1 MQSLSAQLRVLLNLV
16 LAGALLRGLG
26 LGVHSLWLDEGA
38 CWSWAVRDAWWGP
51 DGTILAEANHPP
63 AWWIVT
69 RLWIEGFGSDSEAA
83 LRAPAAICGILTIPL
98 AWLLARRLLDPRQR
112 PARGGFDRT
121 PDDGS
126 GARQA
131 LWFAGFV
138 ALSTYFTEYSQE
150 ARMYA
155 LLILEA
161 FGLSLLYLRWLDKD
175 DRLSLVGYAL
185 LAALALY
192 TQYFALWIVCGHGVH
207 ALWLWRRGAKR
218 GEPFNPLPF
227 VLACVAAGLL
237 FIPWFVHLVTN
248 YRSISTGDPYEP
260 FGRLFY
266 VFWRI
271 GAGPGVVVID
281 RPRLE
286 QGVDGVLAEEWPIAL
301 VTGLLWFVP
310 MVLGAVRLRRMPG
323 VASFA
328 WCNLLV
334 PIVLLLL
341 IFPKFQLIHERY
353 LVFLAPWPFLLVTIG
368 ALRARGIAKLLLVG
382 GLVVLLGGGM
392 FAYHAVT
399 AQLVPQ
405 GPPQRLG
412 EDELP
417 SAAVPDPEDATR
429 VLNHGHPFGK
439 EPWRQAQ
446 AFVDAYAAP
455 GDLVVLHPP
464 YLRLVWDYYERG
476 GRESAYIPDPDH
488 HPEDALL
495 SAAEL
500 EPLLRAK
507 LVGRTRVF
515 LILAHEET
523 EDPDHYF
530 RELQKVIVKTWVE
543 DGGGRVDPPVRP
555 ILFDTSWGVRVAIFN
570 RR

>member
-1 MQSLSAQLRVLLNLV
+1 MRSLSAQLRVLFNLV
-16 LAGALLRGLG
+16 LAGALLRGIG

-38 CWSWAVRDAWWGP
+38 TWSWVVRPDWWGP
-51 DGTILAEANHPP
+51 EGTILAEANHPP
-63 AWWIVT
+63 AWWIIT
-69 RLWIEGFGSDSEAA
+69 RLWVEGFGSDTELA

-98 AWLLARRLLDPRQR
+98 AWMLARRLLDPTAR

-155 LLILEA
+155 LLILEGL
-161 FGLSLLYLRWLDKD
+161 GLSLLYLRWLDRD

-207 ALWLWRRGAKR
+207 ALWLWRRGAKT
-218 GEPFNPLPF
+218 GATFNPRPF

-237 FIPWFVHLVTN
+237 FIPWFVHLVSN
-248 YRSISTGDPYEP
+248 YERISTGEPYEP

-266 VFWRI
+266 VLWRI
-271 GAGPGVVVID
+271 GAGPGLVVID

-286 QGVDGVLAEEWPIAL
+286 EGPAAVFAEEMWVVL
-301 VTGLLWFVP
+301 GTSLLWFVP
-310 MVLGAVRLRRMPG
+310 LVAGALRLRKLPG
-323 VASFA
+323 VASFVV
-328 WCNLLV
+328 CNLLV
-334 PIVLLLL
+334 PIGLVLLV
-341 IFPKFQLIHERY
+341 FVKFQLIHERY
-353 LVFLAPWPFLLVTIG
+353 LVFLAPWLWLVATIG
-368 ALRARGIAKLLLVG
+368 ALGARGLRRILLVG
-382 GLVVLLGGGM
+382 GLVILTAVSL

-399 AQLVPQ
+399 AILVPE
-405 GPPQRLG
+405 GPPQQLG
-412 EDELP
+412 EVTVP
-417 SAAVPDPEDATR
+417 SRFMPDPEDATR
-429 VLNHGHPFGK
+429 PLNHGHPFGK

-446 AFVDAYAAP
+446 AFVDAHAGP
-455 GDLVVLHPP
+455 RDLVVLYPW
-464 YLRLVWDYYERG
+464 YIDLVWNYYERG
-476 GRESAYIPDPDH
+476 TRESI
-488 HPEDALL
+488 ALPREAL
-495 SAAEL
+495 GADEL
-500 EPLLRAK
+500 APLLREK
-507 LVGRTRVF
+507 LQGRTRVF

-523 EDPDHYF
+523 EDPDHTF
-530 RELQKVIVKTWVE
+530 RELHKLIVRTWVE

-555 ILFDTSWGVRVAIFN
+555 ILFDTSWGVRVAVFN